1 MAIQNGVVKSNN
13 PILLKEKLVTTDGRL
28 DLRSFEIYELGK
40 KERQNSENGAHQFLL
55 KEKLTFQKKFLV
67 LFFIVI
73 FLNN

>member
-28 DLRSFEIYELGK
+28 DLRSFEILELGK
-40 KERQNSENGAHQFLL
+40 KERQNSENGTHQFLL